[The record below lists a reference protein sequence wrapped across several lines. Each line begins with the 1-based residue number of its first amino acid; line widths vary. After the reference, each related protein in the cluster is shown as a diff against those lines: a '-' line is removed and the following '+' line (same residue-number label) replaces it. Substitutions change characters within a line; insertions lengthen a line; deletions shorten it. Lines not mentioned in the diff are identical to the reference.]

1 MEQTVDHSLTFEL
14 VNDKAEL
21 TEALEILNS
30 PSQFGEEYGEFDC
43 NGHHHSEDVSWAI
56 YRVRTLLPR
65 LMQSYEQLLETSY
78 ALADAW
84 ESYMNDQTPAGLYVP

>member
-1 MEQTVDHSLTFEL
+1 MTTQTTDHSLTFEL

-21 TEALEILNS
+21 EKAL
-30 PSQFGEEYGEFDC
+30 
-43 NGHHHSEDVSWAI
+43 DVLIPAMDDDYYDWDAVPWRSI
-56 YRVRTLLPR
+56 RTLLELVPR

-84 ESYMNDQTPAGLYVP
+84 ESYMNDQTPAGLYVPN